1 MAPFI
6 LKSEGGLAETEEE
19 AAANAAAAGV
29 PYKPSRKSKK
39 QAASAAPV
47 DGMKNMSLTT
57 EQGSGNPVTDAAVEP
72 EAQR

>member
-29 PYKPSRKSKK
+29 PYKPSRKGKK
-39 QAASAAPV
+39 QDAAPA
-47 DGMKNMSLTT
+47 N
-57 EQGSGNPVTDAAVEP
+57 TDAPADAPTEALAAVDL
-72 EAQR
+72 QK

>member
-29 PYKPSRKSKK
+29 PYKPSRKGKK
-39 QAASAAPV
+39 QDAAPA
-47 DGMKNMSLTT
+47 N
-57 EQGSGNPVTDAAVEP
+57 TDAPPADAPTEALAAVDL
-72 EAQR
+72 QK

>member
-39 QAASAAPV
+39 QDSSSNVPLGEIPGAMAA
-47 DGMKNMSLTT
+47 NQEL
-57 EQGSGNPVTDAAVEP
+57 NPPSSMADLQIE
-72 EAQR
+72 